1 MVFQEVPYNELFLC
15 LYFSVWF
22 VVYVSRLW
30 NKRQVPHVYVHSV
43 HEVRMF
49 DNAQW
54 QLESFILVC

>member
-1 MVFQEVPYNELFLC
+1 
-15 LYFSVWF
+15 
-22 VVYVSRLW
+22 VYVSRLW